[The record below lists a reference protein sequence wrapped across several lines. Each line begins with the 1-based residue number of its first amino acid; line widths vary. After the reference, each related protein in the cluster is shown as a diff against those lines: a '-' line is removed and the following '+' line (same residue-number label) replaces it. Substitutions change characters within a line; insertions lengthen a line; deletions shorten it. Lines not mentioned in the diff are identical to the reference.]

1 MNVLS
6 FVVFAVLQIL
16 FLPFAILGVV
26 IVGYRQMVMSKR
38 LGTSQTAIETLNGRG
53 TMHVFGMRDDE
64 VAARIA
70 SVLPNTSTFGLW
82 LCLFPLRVKHKI
94 SGRYFGYR
102 RIQRLRVPQCLYPL
116 AYSSRRLC
124 HLILIRVPA

>member
-70 SVLPNTSTFGLW
+70 SVLPNTSTFDLW
-82 LCLFPLRVKHKI
+82 LCWFPLRVKHKI
-94 SGRYFGYR
+94 SGRYFGYC
-102 RIQRLRVPQCLYPL
+102 RIQRLRVPQCLCPL
-116 AYSSRRLC
+116 AYSRRPLC

>member
-82 LCLFPLRVKHKI
+82 LCLFLYSTFKGASVFMSFGLFEAPSLPSNTNKSASINVRRVVTL
-94 SGRYFGYR
+94 G
-102 RIQRLRVPQCLYPL
+102 
-116 AYSSRRLC
+116 
-124 HLILIRVPA
+124 